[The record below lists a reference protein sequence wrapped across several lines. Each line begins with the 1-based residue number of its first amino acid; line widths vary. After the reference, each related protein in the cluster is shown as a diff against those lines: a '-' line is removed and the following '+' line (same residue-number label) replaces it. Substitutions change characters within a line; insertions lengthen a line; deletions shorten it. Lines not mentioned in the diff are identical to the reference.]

1 MVILEYMDFQ
11 NMITKN
17 GNLSQTSVFY
27 LCTQYYI
34 YMYMYMYIADSGF
47 IYSYMLYRGF
57 MHFTLSLNHIS

>member
-34 YMYMYMYIADSGF
+34 YIYVYVYVYSGQRIHIL
-47 IYSYMLYRGF
+47 IYAV
-57 MHFTLSLNHIS
+57 

>member
-34 YMYMYMYIADSGF
+34 YMYMYIADSGF